1 MRNTTRRCRIYATV
15 DGIPVHYEQEM
26 DMFEASRLLNN
37 KERATRLVQLR
48 YPSAKKIEHA
58 TVVF

>member
-1 MRNTTRRCRIYATV
+1 V

-58 TVVF
+58 TAVF